1 VFDPT
6 IKRIIKSNWDIEH
19 VQLSRDG
26 NTLFWIVNEDAY
38 SKLYKKSLKA
48 NEMEEISLEKE
59 GVIEEL
65 DHRTI
70 IHIKIFNLYLSQMH
84 LIL

>member
-1 VFDPT
+1 ML
-6 IKRIIKSNWDIEH
+6 IASYI
-19 VQLSRDG
+19 
-26 NTLFWIVNEDAY
+26 
-38 SKLYKKSLKA
+38 KKSLKA